1 VDTFS
6 ITFVCTGN
14 RFRSP
19 LAEAFVQRLT
29 LGLPVT
35 TDSYGTLSQEN
46 APPLPEA
53 VELALSCGISLSD
66 HRTRYLNKASLQDV
80 DLLLGFEPAHI
91 HQAVVD
97 AQAPRARSF
106 TLRDFVSLLPA
117 GGPATPRD
125 DDVITRARS
134 LVTATGE
141 RFAELKNPKM
151 NAMRDPFGGPWKVYQ
166 QSASEVRDLSI
177 TLVESLFGV
186 ADAQALPPIPQQMGR
201 ARKTLWR

>member
-53 VELALSCGISLSD
+53 VELARSCGISLSD

-80 DLLLGFEPAHI
+80 DLLLGFEAAHVQ
-91 HQAVVD
+91 QAVVD

-106 TLRDFVSLLPA
+106 TLHDFVSLLPA
-117 GGPATPRD
+117 GGRPTPRE
-125 DDVITRARS
+125 DDVLTRARA
-134 LVTATGE
+134 LVAAAGE
-141 RFAELKNPKM
+141 RFAELNNPKM
-151 NAMRDPFGGPWKVYQ
+151 KAMPDPFGGTWKVYRQ
-166 QSASEVRDLSI
+166 TASDVRDLSI
-177 TLVESLFGV
+177 TLVEALFGV
-186 ADAQALPPIPQQMGR
+186 ADADALPPIPQQAGR